1 MADLLIALTV
11 KQPWASA
18 IIYGDKDIENRV
30 WRTGYRGRLLI
41 HAGKAVD
48 WLAPDHAWTAA
59 GLAPYRRG
67 APRVAWTASLP
78 LSVILGAV
86 TLTGCHLD
94 AECRHLENG
103 RYVAFCSR
111 WAMRDQAHWQVDD
124 KRPFRTLVPAD
135 GRQRLWM
142 VTDEAAIAAVRE
154 QIDQT
159 A

>member
-94 AECRHLENG
+94 AGMRAPGERPLRRVLLPVGDAGPGPLAG
-103 RYVAFCSR
+103 R
-111 WAMRDQAHWQVDD
+111 
-124 KRPFRTLVPAD
+124 
-135 GRQRLWM
+135 
-142 VTDEAAIAAVRE
+142 
-154 QIDQT
+154 
-159 A
+159 